1 MIAQGKNL
9 FVAKDCPANT
19 YGAAGKVYG
28 WAAAPCKPCPR
39 NMITDGLT
47 KVNNSD
53 VCINDDGFG
62 YASEG
67 ASRCAPGFYS
77 AKGSRKPCQQCPVGR
92 TTADSPAQQRFVT
105 ECFVKPGFGVVNS
118 TSNGTDAF
126 NPDTNL
132 TPEELANLPVLECPV
147 GYYGAGNEAG
157 SKCVQCP
164 SGSST
169 LEAASTSAASC
180 SGEWAAWLWLMFP
193 WDKDSSSWFWATGP
207 QA

>member
-1 MIAQGKNL
+1 
-9 FVAKDCPANT
+9 
-19 YGAAGKVYG
+19 
-28 WAAAPCKPCPR
+28 
-39 NMITDGLT
+39 MITDGLT

-53 VCINDDGFG
+53 VCINDNGYG

-147 GYYGAGNEAG
+147 GYYGAGNGAG
-157 SKCVQCP
+157 SKCEQCP

-169 LEAASTSAASC
+169 VEAASTSAASC
-180 SGEWAAWLWLMFP
+180 SGEWSAWLWLVLFP
-193 WDKDSSSWFWATGP
+193 WDKDSSSWFWAT
-207 QA
+207 